1 MYKIKEKLSVALGQL
16 NELRARFA
24 PLGERVELL
33 NKKVDLISQSV
44 AELVNEMVEVKTI
57 ANDSAN
63 AFDSIVGVLVEVE
76 AESDQICRNVEEN
89 EVLRESMT
97 SMFGEAFNVVSKF
110 IDTAKHIGIIDDN
123 RAVQILAGKS
133 EISATE
139 NLTTEITDTDTN
151 TNIIQTIPE
160 PTIENAIEDVE
171 SAFDDVIKTEL
182 ESTENTLPNEI
193 NNAISPND
201 VVDNEVDLTAKE
213 IASQLDLTP
222 LQFDS
227 QSEVVTDKSTNNNES
242 ETDTEESLEAILDD
256 ISKPISTV

>member
-33 NKKVDLISQSV
+33 NKKVDSISQSV

-89 EVLRESMT
+89 EVLRTSMT

-110 IDTAKHIGIIDDN
+110 IDTAKHIGIIDDD
-123 RAVQILAGKS
+123 RMAQILAAKS
-133 EISATE
+133 EINTTE
-139 NLTTEITDTDTN
+139 N
-151 TNIIQTIPE
+151 
-160 PTIENAIEDVE
+160 
-171 SAFDDVIKTEL
+171 
-182 ESTENTLPNEI
+182 NTLTNEI
-193 NNAISPND
+193 NNDISPNKIID
-201 VVDNEVDLTAKE
+201 NVDNVDNVDSVDNEVDLTAKE

-227 QSEVVTDKSTNNNES
+227 QSEIVTDNPTNNNES